1 MKVFGALMAFC
12 SLAVA
17 GDCRVH
23 VVQQAHVHQQYVAV
37 GAIPL
42 HQAYLVDT
50 QAYQYRMNPTFN
62 SHQEYLRGKSFG
74 NDIDVG
80 TKLKSKVKS
89 KVATS
94 EVDNRAIALEVLN
107 LMREQGIV
115 TDGPVES
122 APPVVS
128 AGPAAEV
135 IEARCAKCHGS
146 LDPKGDLILVDA
158 SGAALK
164 SLPWKKIQ
172 GRVNSVDPD
181 LRMPPKG
188 LPSEELNQ
196 LNLFL
201 KGKLK

>member
-1 MKVFGALMAFC
+1 MKVFGALMACC

-17 GDCRVH
+17 GDCRVQ
-23 VVQQAHVHQQYVAV
+23 VVQQAQIQPQYVAV

-42 HQAYLVDT
+42 QQAYLLDT
-50 QAYQYRMNPTFN
+50 QAYQYRMNPSFG
-62 SHQEYLRGKSFG
+62 SHQEYLSVKS
-74 NDIDVG
+74 
-80 TKLKSKVKS
+80 KSKVKS

-94 EVDNRAIALEVLN
+94 DVDNRAIALEVLN

-115 TDGPVES
+115 TDSPVES

-135 IEARCAKCHGS
+135 ITARCAKCHGPI
-146 LDPKGDLILVDA
+146 DPKGDLILVDA
-158 SGAALK
+158 AGSALK

-172 GRVNSVDPD
+172 GRVNSIDPD

-201 KGKLK
+201 KGKVK

>member
-1 MKVFGALMAFC
+1 MKTFVVMILCC

-17 GDCRVH
+17 GDCRVQ
-23 VVQQAHVHQQYVAV
+23 VAQQAHVQQQFVAV

-42 HQAYLVDT
+42 NQAYLLDT

-62 SHQEYLRGKSFG
+62 SHQEYLSIKS
-74 NDIDVG
+74 
-80 TKLKSKVKS
+80 KSKVKT
-89 KVATS
+89 KVASS

-135 IEARCAKCHGS
+135 IEARCAKCHGPI
-146 LDPKGDLILVDA
+146 DPKGDLILVDA
-158 SGAALK
+158 SGATLK

-201 KGKLK
+201 KGKVK

>member
-1 MKVFGALMAFC
+1 MKVFGALMVGC

-17 GDCRVH
+17 GDCRVQ
-23 VVQQAHVHQQYVAV
+23 VVQQFQGHQQYVAV

-50 QAYQYRMNPTFN
+50 QAYQYRMNPSFG
-62 SHQEYLRGKSFG
+62 SHQEYLSVKS
-74 NDIDVG
+74 
-80 TKLKSKVKS
+80 KSKVKS

-94 EVDNRAIALEVLN
+94 DVDNRAIALEVLN

-135 IEARCAKCHGS
+135 IAARCAKCHGS
-146 LDPKGDLILVDA
+146 IDPKGDLILVDA
-158 SGAALK
+158 AGSALK

-201 KGKLK
+201 KGKVK